1 MNAAGKIVIPARHS
15 DPGGVTAGLRW
26 SGTATF
32 QMTRY
37 TSVAA
42 VRGVLSV
49 EKREAG
55 KKGGR

>member
-15 DPGGVTAGLRW
+15 DPSGVAAGLCW
-26 SGTATF
+26 AGTATF

-37 TSVAA
+37 TSGAA
-42 VRGVLSV
+42 VRGVLSA

-55 KKGGR
+55 KKEGR